1 MEVLSVEEMQSITG
15 GIKSNEY
22 WICNAAFIQFGAWNA
37 LAFGI
42 AGMTGAGIFAGV
54 VIGVTAA
61 AVCR

>member
-1 MEVLSVEEMQSITG
+1 MKDLSVEEMEAITG
-15 GIKSNEY
+15 GIKPVEY

-42 AGMTGAGIFAGV
+42 AGMTGAGIVAGV
-54 VIGVTAA
+54 IIGVTAA

>member
-1 MEVLSVEEMQSITG
+1 METITG
-15 GIKSNEY
+15 GITSVEY

-42 AGMTGAGIFAGV
+42 AGMTGAGIVAGV